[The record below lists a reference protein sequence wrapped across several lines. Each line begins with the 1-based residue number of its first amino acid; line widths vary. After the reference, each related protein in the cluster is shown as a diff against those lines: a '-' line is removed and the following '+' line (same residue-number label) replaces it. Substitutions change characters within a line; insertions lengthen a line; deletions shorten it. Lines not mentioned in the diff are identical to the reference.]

1 MVVVVVGG
9 VGGAGFWGLNSFFL
23 ALGPVSR
30 KPRLLFRP
38 EILFYACLV
47 CIQNL
52 SFNNIETIT

>member
-9 VGGAGFWGLNSFFL
+9 VGAGFWGLNSFFL

-38 EILFYACLV
+38 ENLFYACLV